1 MNLHI
6 SPQRATDELL
16 ARPNLRLRVGEHI
29 VDVGALRVTTRPELA
44 RLTGKSVAVLIELVR
59 HAGNTVTRD
68 QLLDR
73 VWTGRFTT
81 PDVLNQAIKELRR
94 AFADEGGPTG
104 YIETIPKV
112 GYRLVARVQVLEPD
126 DGALFVATPV
136 ERSINDDIGPD
147 GAGATPD
154 AAQPVGPDAPR
165 IRRLPLRMVALGVF
179 VLAAAVAAVVLVRAY
194 RASAGSAP
202 VSAKWTA
209 SGQRALTSD
218 PGAER
223 RPHLSPDGS
232 RMAFGLVDPE
242 TGFDRI
248 VVRTLEPSQLVHL
261 TPGRNEHEALPAWS
275 PDGARIVYERL
286 HGPGCTMHVV
296 PSLGGG
302 GEREVGR
309 CRQYFVNYYDW
320 TPDARALITSDKGD
334 DGKQDLRLYLQD
346 LDSGQRRFLDY
357 ARAPGDQD
365 LEARYSPDGR
375 RIAFRRGVA
384 PYSDLYVMDAD
395 GRNVRAL
402 THIATRI
409 RGYAWTRDGSALV
422 FASNHAGPMALYVV
436 DVDGDGAIQPLG
448 VSPAEYPDTARATDT
463 VVYEIPRT
471 HSMLARATLDGSSPV
486 TPQPLTRSTGNDFG
500 PQVSPDGRRIA
511 FVSDRSG
518 QYQVW
523 IHQLDPAQ
531 TIALGDDAD
540 VALTAPRWT
549 RDGQALVAVEHR
561 DGKRRLVEIEIAS
574 RHRRVLSRDGENVLL
589 GVAGAA
595 GGTYAWI
602 AGSSGIDN
610 ELVRVRQPGT
620 PTEQREV
627 LARGVDV
634 PDFEPS
640 SATLWFESTTS
651 GKLQRVPFDAG
662 EPVVVSDRLPDGVS
676 SWRVVDG
683 EVWYIGDIEEKTARL
698 HAFDPATGA
707 DRVVL
712 SFDAIMRNLEF
723 SVMPDRKSLLVVP
736 FGTEDTDIGMVRLA
750 RGSASP

>member
-6 SPQRATDELL
+6 SPQRTTDELL

-29 VDVGALRVTTRPELA
+29 VDVGALRVTTRPDLP

-94 AFADEGGPTG
+94 AFADDARPPS

-126 DGALFVATPV
+126 DGTLFVASPA

-147 GAGATPD
+147 
-154 AAQPVGPDAPR
+154 AASAKPEAPR
-165 IRRLPLRMVALGVF
+165 VATAPRLRLALVAV
-179 VLAAAVAAVVLVRAY
+179 VVALAAAAAVVVALRH
-194 RASAGSAP
+194 AP
-202 VSAKWTA
+202 PDGVSKQAVTGAEWA
-209 SGQRALTSD
+209 VAGQRALTSD

-232 RMAFGLVDPE
+232 RIAFGWLDPE

-261 TPGRNEHEALPAWS
+261 TVGRNEHEVLPAWS
-275 PDGARIVYERL
+275 PEGARIVYERL

-302 GEREVGR
+302 DEREIGR
-309 CRQYFVNYYDW
+309 CRRYITNYYDW
-320 TPDARALITSDKGD
+320 TPDGRGLITSDRGA
-334 DGKQDLRLYLQD
+334 DGKQDLRLYVQD
-346 LDSGQRRFLDY
+346 LASGAKAPLDY
-357 ARAPGDQD
+357 ARAPQDQD

-402 THIATRI
+402 THIASRI
-409 RGYAWTRDGSALV
+409 RGHAWTRDGSALV
-422 FASNHAGPMALYVV
+422 FASNHAGPMALYAV
-436 DVDGDGAIQPLG
+436 DADTGALQALG

-471 HSMLARATLDGSSPV
+471 HSTLSQVALGGADPV
-486 TPQPLTRSTGNDFG
+486 TPQPLAQSTGSDSD
-500 PQVSPDGRRIA
+500 PQLSPQADRLA

-523 IHQLDPAQ
+523 LYDIAAQ
-531 TIALGDDAD
+531 ASVALTDEAD
-540 VALTAPRWT
+540 VAVTSPRWN
-549 RDGQALVAVEHR
+549 RDGSALVAIEHR
-561 DGKRRLVEIEIAS
+561 GGQRRLIEIEIAS
-574 RHRRVLSRDGENVLL
+574 RHRRVLSREGENVLL
-589 GVAGAA
+589 GAAGAA
-595 GGTYAWI
+595 DGTYLWI
-602 AGSSGIDN
+602 AGTSGTDN
-610 ELVRVRQPGT
+610 QLLRVRHPRAAD
-620 PTEQREV
+620 EQRDT
-627 LARGVDV
+627 LARAVGALDYDAATASVW
-634 PDFEPS
+634 FEPTAGGS
-640 SATLWFESTTS
+640 VHRAALGS
-651 GKLQRVPFDAG
+651 GEVAL
-662 EPVVVSDRLPDGVS
+662 VSDRLPDGVS
-676 SWRVVDG
+676 SWRIVDG
-683 EVWYIGDIEEKTARL
+683 AIWYIADIEEKTAKL
-698 HAFDPATGA
+698 HAFDPVSGA
-707 DRVVL
+707 DRLVL
-712 SFDAIMRNLEF
+712 AVDAIMRNLDF
-723 SVMPDRKSLLVVP
+723 SVAPDRGRVFVVP
-736 FGTEDTDIGMVRLA
+736 FATEDTDIGMVTLS
-750 RGSASP
+750 RGGRTP

>member
-16 ARPNLRLRVGEHI
+16 ARPNLRLRVGEHV
-29 VDVGALRVTTRPELA
+29 VDVGALRVTTRPDLP

-59 HAGNTVTRD
+59 HAGNTVTRE

-94 AFADEGGPTG
+94 AFADDARPPS

-126 DGALFVATPV
+126 DGTLFVASPA

-147 GAGATPD
+147 
-154 AAQPVGPDAPR
+154 AASVSAKPQAPR
-165 IRRLPLRMVALGVF
+165 AAGRGLRTALAVAAIALA
-179 VLAAAVAAVVLVRAY
+179 AAAVALWRAPSGGASRQAASRTGWAVA
-194 RASAGSAP
+194 
-202 VSAKWTA
+202 
-209 SGQRALTSD
+209 GQRALTSD

-232 RMAFGLVDPE
+232 RIAFGWLDPE

-261 TPGRNEHEALPAWS
+261 TVGRNEHEVLPAWS

-302 GEREVGR
+302 DEREIGR
-309 CRQYFVNYYDW
+309 CRQYFTNYYDW
-320 TPDARALITSDKGD
+320 TPDGRGLVTSDRGA
-334 DGKQDLRLYLQD
+334 DGKQDLRLYVQD
-346 LDSGQRRFLDY
+346 LDSGAKTALDY
-357 ARAPGDQD
+357 ARAPQDQD

-402 THIATRI
+402 THIASRI
-409 RGYAWTRDGSALV
+409 RGHAWTRDGSALV
-422 FASNHAGPMALYVV
+422 FASNHAGPMALYAV
-436 DVDGDGAIQPLG
+436 DADTGALQALG

-471 HSMLARATLDGSSPV
+471 HSTLSQLALAGAGPA
-486 TPQPLTRSTGNDFG
+486 TPQSLAKSTGSDSD
-500 PQVSPDGRRIA
+500 PQLSPQADRVA

-523 IHQLDPAQ
+523 LYDLAAQ
-531 TIALGDDAD
+531 ASAALTDEAD
-540 VALTAPRWT
+540 VAVTSPRWN
-549 RDGQALVAVEHR
+549 RDGSALVAIEHR
-561 DGKRRLVEIEIAS
+561 GGQRRLIEIEVAS
-574 RHRRVLSRDGENVLL
+574 RRRRVLSREGENVLL
-589 GVAGAA
+589 GAAGAA
-595 GGTYAWI
+595 GDTYLWI
-602 AGSSGIDN
+602 AGRSGTDN
-610 ELVRVRQPGT
+610 QLLRVRRPRALD
-620 PTEQREV
+620 EQRDT
-627 LARGVDV
+627 LARAVGALDYDAATASVW
-634 PDFEPS
+634 FEPTAGGS
-640 SATLWFESTTS
+640 VH
-651 GKLQRVPFDAG
+651 RVALDGG
-662 EPVVVSDRLPDGVS
+662 EAALVSERLPDGVG
-676 SWRVVDG
+676 SWRIVDG
-683 EVWYIGDIEEKTARL
+683 AVWYIADIEEKTAKL
-698 HAFDPATGA
+698 HAFDPATGV
-707 DRVVL
+707 DRFVL
-712 SFDAIMRNLEF
+712 SVDAIMRNLDF
-723 SVMPDRKSLLVVP
+723 SVAPDRARAFVVP
-736 FGTEDTDIGMVRLA
+736 FATEDTDIGMVTLSRA
-750 RGSASP
+750 GREP

>member
-16 ARPNLRLRVGEHI
+16 ARPNLRLRIGEHL
-29 VDVGALRVTTRPELA
+29 VDVGALRLTTRPELP

-59 HAGNTVTRD
+59 HAGNTVTRE

-94 AFADEGGPTG
+94 AFGDDGGPSG

-126 DGALFVATPV
+126 DGALFVASPV
-136 ERSINDDIGPD
+136 ERSINDDVGPEPG
-147 GAGATPD
+147 GAGS
-154 AAQPVGPDAPR
+154 GEPR
-165 IRRLPLRMVALGVF
+165 TRRPIRRLAFAAGGLAVF
-179 VLAAAVAAVVLVRAY
+179 ALAATWLLRPRAPESATPVPASAVVPAWQV
-194 RASAGSAP
+194 
-202 VSAKWTA
+202 

-223 RPHLSPDGS
+223 RPRLSPDGS
-232 RMAFGLVDPE
+232 RIAFGMLDPE

-261 TPGRNEHEALPAWS
+261 SPGRNEHEALPAWS

-286 HGPGCTMHVV
+286 HGAGCTMHVV

-302 GEREVGR
+302 GEREIGR
-309 CRQYFVNYYDW
+309 CRRYLTNYYDW
-320 TPDARALITSDKGD
+320 TPDGRGLITSDRGA
-334 DGKQDLRLYLQD
+334 DGREDLRLYVQD
-346 LDSGQRRFLDY
+346 LDSGERRYLDY
-357 ARAPGDQD
+357 ARAPGEQD

-384 PYSDLYVMDAD
+384 PYSDLFVMDAA
-395 GRNVRAL
+395 GGEARAL
-402 THIATRI
+402 THVASRI

-436 DVDGDGAIQPLG
+436 DVGTGALHPLG

-471 HSMLARATLDGSSPV
+471 QSTLSRVAIGDGGSV
-486 TPQPLTRSTGNDFG
+486 TPSPLAESTGSDYG
-500 PQVSPDGRRIA
+500 PQPSPDGRRIA

-523 IHQLDPAQ
+523 VHDLERG
-531 TIALGDDAD
+531 TTFALTDEAD
-540 VALTAPRWT
+540 VAVTAPRWN
-549 RDGQALVAVEHR
+549 RDGQALVAIEHR
-561 DGKRRLVEIEIAS
+561 GERRRLVEIEVAS
-574 RHRRVLSRDGENVLL
+574 RHRRVLSRDGEDVLL
-589 GVAGAA
+589 AAAGAA
-595 GGTYAWI
+595 ADTYVWITGRSGT
-602 AGSSGIDN
+602 DN
-610 ELVRVRQPGT
+610 ELVRVHAPGT
-620 PTEQREV
+620 PGERREA
-627 LARGVDV
+627 LARAIGVL
-634 PDFEPS
+634 DFEP
-640 SATLWFESTTS
+640 ATAEVWYEPTS
-651 GKLQRVPFDAG
+651 GGRLYRVGFDAG
-662 EPVVVSDRLPDGVS
+662 APRVASETVPDGAGY
-676 SWRVVDG
+676 WRIVDG
-683 EVWYIGDIEEKTARL
+683 EVWYIADVEEKTANL
-698 HAFDPATGA
+698 HAFDPGSGR

-712 SFDAIMRNLEF
+712 AFDAIMRSLDF
-723 SVMPDRKSLLVVP
+723 GVMPDRRSLVVVP
-736 FGTEDTDIGMVRLA
+736 FETEDTDIGMLRLA
-750 RGSASP
+750 RAPAP